1 MISYDAIIKELQ
13 KQIAQA
19 QQAASTAEKREAFS
33 AMRALCDVAL
43 QTNEPSVQ
51 PSSFTA
57 PSQPSQPTQV
67 VPTPPVPTQANKLHE
82 PDANGDSL
90 FDF

>member
-19 QQAASTAEKREAFS
+19 QQAASTAEKREVFS

-51 PSSFTA
+51 PSSFTV
-57 PSQPSQPTQV
+57 PSQPTQV
-67 VPTPPVPTQANKLHE
+67 VPTPPVPTQANKLNE

>member
-51 PSSFTA
+51 LSSFTA
-57 PSQPSQPTQV
+57 PSQPTQV
-67 VPTPPVPTQANKLHE
+67 VPAPPVPTQANKLHE

>member
-13 KQIAQA
+13 KQIVQA
-19 QQAASTAEKREAFS
+19 QQATSTSEKREAFS
-33 AMRALCDVAL
+33 AIRALCDVAL
-43 QTNEPSVQ
+43 QTNESSVQ
-51 PSSFTA
+51 PTSFTA
-57 PSQPSQPTQV
+57 PSQPTQV
-67 VPTPPVPTQANKLHE
+67 VQTPPVPTQANKLHE

>member
-19 QQAASTAEKREAFS
+19 QQAASTSEKREAFS

-51 PSSFTA
+51 PTSFTA
-57 PSQPSQPTQV
+57 LSQ
-67 VPTPPVPTQANKLHE
+67 PTPPVPTQANKLHE

>member
-19 QQAASTAEKREAFS
+19 QQAASTSEKREAFS

-51 PSSFTA
+51 PTSFTA
-57 PSQPSQPTQV
+57 PSQ
-67 VPTPPVPTQANKLHE
+67 PTPPVPTQANKLHE

>member
-19 QQAASTAEKREAFS
+19 QQAASTSEKREAFS

-43 QTNEPSVQ
+43 QTNE
-51 PSSFTA
+51 
-57 PSQPSQPTQV
+57 
-67 VPTPPVPTQANKLHE
+67 PPVPTQANKLHE